1 MKKLLFACLAPV
13 TMAGCK
19 NNHANYLK
27 PEPVK
32 DLLAW
37 VLGSTNRK
45 LDKR

>member
-13 TMAGCK
+13 AMAGCK
-19 NNHANYLK
+19 NNHAYFK
-27 PEPVK
+27 PKPVK

-45 LDKR
+45 LDK